1 MANGEWSH
9 LAFFPCSLLSTRYS
23 PLDDVGREVMNH
35 LLRLALLGMAVLF
48 AAPASAK
55 YPEYPI
61 RILVTIPPGGAPDI
75 AARLVAQRLQETLGW
90 TVVIENRTGANGNV
104 AADAVAKAPPDGYT
118 LLLGADSL
126 IAINPHI
133 YPKMPFD
140 SLKDLVPV
148 TSIASNQFFL
158 SVNPALPVNT
168 FQEFIEYAR
177 KTRPPLAY
185 ASGGNGSQHQFGIE
199 MLKQRAGIDLMHVPY
214 RGGAPAGLATVAG
227 ETSVVLAGASNAP
240 LLRSGQLRGLATAGK
255 KRSPLFPDMPTIG
268 EFYPGYEVTIWLG
281 LFAPAGLPEPI
292 LTTLRTEVQKALGQ
306 SDLADKLNVTGALTP
321 LVETPEE
328 FSVLIQRD
336 YDKYGKLARDIGVK
350 VE

>member
-1 MANGEWSH
+1 M
-9 LAFFPCSLLSTRYS
+9 TK
-23 PLDDVGREVMNH
+23 H
-35 LLRLALLGMAVLF
+35 LLRLAVMALVAF
-48 AAPASAK
+48 GASSAMAK
-55 YPEYPI
+55 YPEHPV

-75 AARLVAQRLQETLGW
+75 AARLVGQRLQETWGW

-104 AADAVAKAPPDGYT
+104 AADAVAKATPDGYT

-158 SVNPALPVNT
+158 SVNPALPVKT
-168 FQEFIEYAR
+168 LPEFIEHAR
-177 KTRPPLAY
+177 KTKPPLAY

-199 MLKQRAGIDLMHVPY
+199 MLKQRAGIDLLHVPY

-240 LLRSGQLRGLATAGK
+240 LLKAGQLRGLATTGK
-255 KRSPLFPDMPTIG
+255 KRSPLFPDLPTIG

-281 LFAPAGLPEPI
+281 LFAPAGTPEPI
-292 LTTLRTEVQKALGQ
+292 VTTLRTEVQKALGQ
-306 SDLADKLNVTGALTP
+306 PELADKLNVTGALQP
-321 LVETPEE
+321 LLESPEG
-328 FSVLIQRD
+328 FAALIRHD
-336 YDKYGKLARDIGVK
+336 YEKYGKLAKEIGIRI
-350 VE
+350 E

>member
-1 MANGEWSH
+1 LSAQSAADAQTSKEDSMTKH
-9 LAFFPCSLLSTRYS
+9 LAHLA
-23 PLDDVGREVMNH
+23 VM
-35 LLRLALLGMAVLF
+35 ALVALGAGS
-48 AAPASAK
+48 AAAK
-55 YPEYPI
+55 YPEHPV

-75 AARLVAQRLQETLGW
+75 AARLVGQRLQETLGW

-104 AADAVAKAPPDGYT
+104 AADAVAKATPDGYT

-168 FQEFIEYAR
+168 FPEFIEHAR
-177 KTRPPLAY
+177 KTKPPLAY

-199 MLKQRAGIDLMHVPY
+199 MLKQRAGIDLLHVPY

-240 LLRSGQLRGLATAGK
+240 LLKSGQLRGLATTGK
-255 KRSPLFPDMPTIG
+255 KRSPLFPDLPTIG

-281 LFAPAGLPEPI
+281 LFAPAGTPEPI
-292 LTTLRTEVQKALGQ
+292 VTTLRMEVQKALGQ
-306 SDLADKLNVTGALTP
+306 PELAGKLNVTGALQP
-321 LVETPEE
+321 LLESPEG
-328 FSVLIQRD
+328 FAALIRQD
-336 YDKYGKLARDIGVK
+336 YEKYGKLAKEIGIRI
-350 VE
+350 E

>member
-1 MANGEWSH
+1 MKKHW
-9 LAFFPCSLLSTRYS
+9 LA
-23 PLDDVGREVMNH
+23 VAA
-35 LLRLALLGMAVLF
+35 LALVGLVAL
-48 AAPASAK
+48 AAQPALAK

-75 AARLVAQRLQETLGW
+75 AARLVAQRLQETQGW

-148 TSIASNQFFL
+148 TSIATNQFFL
-158 SVNPALPVNT
+158 SVNPSLPVNT

-177 KTRPPLAY
+177 KTKPPLAY

-199 MLKQRAGIDLMHVPY
+199 MLKQRAGIDLLHVPY
-214 RGGAPAGLATVAG
+214 RGGAPAGMATVAG
-227 ETSVVLAGASNAP
+227 ETAVVLAGASNAP
-240 LLRSGQLRGLATAGK
+240 LLKSGQLRGLATTGR
-255 KRSPLFPDMPTIG
+255 KRSPLFPELPTIG
-268 EFYPGYEVTIWLG
+268 EFYPGYDVTIWLG
-281 LFAPAGLPEPI
+281 LFAPAGTPEPI

-306 SDLADKLNVTGALTP
+306 PELADKLNVTGALQP
-321 LVETPEE
+321 LTESPEE
-328 FSVLIQRD
+328 FSNLIRRD
-336 YDKYGKLARDIGVK
+336 YEKYGKLAREIGVK